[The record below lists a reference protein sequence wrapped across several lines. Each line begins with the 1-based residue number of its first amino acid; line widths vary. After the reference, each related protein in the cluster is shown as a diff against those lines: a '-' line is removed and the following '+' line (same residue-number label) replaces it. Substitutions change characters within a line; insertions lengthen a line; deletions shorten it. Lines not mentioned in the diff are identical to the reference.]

1 MKMNDKVK
9 TPHGTGLIVAIEFS
23 KIGKRYGVQHNSIM
37 AKLPQLA
44 KADDVI
50 YYDVEELEV
59 MK

>member
-9 TPHGTGLIVAIEFS
+9 TPHGSGLVVAIEFS
-23 KIGKRYGVQHNSIM
+23 KVGKRYGVQHNEITE
-37 AKLPQLA
+37 KLPKLA

-59 MK
+59 VK